1 MSTTTTA
8 PPPAE
13 RAAPAMLCRSGAAAR
28 LAGIPVATLRIW
40 ERRYSVVAP
49 VQTPSGHRLYAPHD
63 VQRLALLKQL
73 VDGGHAIGTIAGLP
87 FEALQSMPQ
96 ALPLVR
102 ASALPVAAPGEPLQP
117 MGLVAIGTG
126 LAHRLGGLL
135 PRAPLSGLFTLQ
147 AGFAEI
153 TDAETAAAAEP
164 APSTGPLLLLVQLP
178 ALQAE
183 AADRIRVL
191 ARRLRAQRVVVLYA
205 FGPQRTAAALRAE
218 GVVLRRGPLSDA
230 ELADILAAPADGAG
244 RPTMPSVISPAPPH
258 RFDDAALAAFAA
270 TSSTVACECPRHI
283 AELLMQLSAF
293 EHYSAECAS
302 RTPADAALHAYLTD
316 VAGTAR
322 ALFETALERVAQA
335 EGMALPLPTLEA

>member
-1 MSTTTTA
+1 MSQTTA
-8 PPPAE
+8 PQAAE

-49 VQTPSGHRLYAPHD
+49 AQTPSGHRLYAPHD

-87 FEALQSMPQ
+87 FEALQAMPQ

-102 ASALPVAAPGEPLQP
+102 VSAQPAAAPSEPAQP
-117 MGLVAIGTG
+117 MRMVAIGTG
-126 LAHRLGGLL
+126 LAHRLNGLMS
-135 PRAPLSGLFTLQ
+135 RAPLGGHFKFQ
-147 AGFAEI
+147 AGFDEL
-153 TDAETAAAAEP
+153 TDAEAATLGPP
-164 APSTGPLLLLVQLP
+164 AGPLLLLVQLP

-191 ARRLRAQRVVVLYA
+191 ARRLHAQRVVVLYA
-205 FGPQRTAAALRAE
+205 FGPQRTAAALRSE
-218 GVVLRRGPLSDA
+218 GVMLRRGPLSDA
-230 ELADILAAPADGAG
+230 ELADLLASPADGMG
-244 RPTMPSVISPAPPH
+244 RPMMPSVISPAPPH
-258 RFDDAALAAFAA
+258 RFDDNTLAAFAA

-293 EHYSAECAS
+293 EHYSAECAA

-335 EGMALPLPTLEA
+335 EGMALPFAEQRVE

>member
-1 MSTTTTA
+1 MSEHSTA
-8 PPPAE
+8 SESTARPVPP
-13 RAAPAMLCRSGAAAR
+13 MLCRSGAAAR

-40 ERRYSVVAP
+40 ERRYNVVAP

-73 VDGGHAIGTIAGLP
+73 VDGGHAIGTIAALP

-96 ALPLVR
+96 ALLPAR
-102 ASALPVAAPGEPLQP
+102 APAFPAPVPGEPARP
-117 MGLVAIGTG
+117 MGLTAIGTG

-135 PRAPLSGLFTLQ
+135 QRAPLVGRFGLQ
-147 AGFAEI
+147 AGFAELA
-153 TDAETAAAAEP
+153 DAEAADPAEP
-164 APSTGPLLLLVQLP
+164 APNAAPLLLLVQLP
-178 ALQAE
+178 ALQADM
-183 AADRIRVL
+183 ADRIRAL
-191 ARRLRAQRVVVLYA
+191 ARRVHAHRIVVLYA

-230 ELADILAAPADGAG
+230 ELADLLAAPADGAG

-258 RFDDAALAAFAA
+258 RFDDATLAAFAA

-293 EHYSAECAS
+293 EHYSAECAA

-322 ALFETALERVAQA
+322 ALFESALERVAQA
-335 EGMALPLPTLEA
+335 EGMALPLAER